1 MDSREILAVVEGVS
15 NEKGIEESIIF
26 NALEVAIASASQRH
40 FHEDAEISVSID
52 TSSGVYTTSRSWIVA
67 NEDDPDFHIETHK
80 TSADAGKETGEL
92 HTEVVENIDFGR
104 IETQAARQIMMQKV
118 REAERENVVSK
129 FRAQDNTLM
138 NGIVKRVTR
147 DNIIVEINNDVEAIL
162 PRDQLLPGEIYK
174 INDRIRAILQIKEIE
189 GRGAQLMLSRVCP
202 EMVTELFRIEVPEI
216 NEDIIEIRGI
226 ARDAGS
232 RSKIAVKT
240 NDGRIDPVG
249 ACVGMRGSRVQS
261 VSGELGNERIDIIIF
276 EDNPAQMVINALS
289 PAKVES
295 IVMDEENRSMELA
308 VNEDNLALA
317 IGARG
322 QNIRLAS
329 RLVGWEL
336 NIISSEEAEAKE
348 KVVETEFQAKL
359 MESLSLDEDTA
370 EKLVELGVK
379 TFDDIAYMDDKDL
392 EDATGLD
399 HEKAEELKSSASD
412 AALIEA
418 MGEFSAEEDE
428 LASLTGLGFSEDD
441 IETLKSNKLKTM
453 DDVAELAVD
462 ELIDIVPMDEK
473 KAADI
478 IMKARE
484 SWFEE

>member
-1 MDSREILAVVEGVS
+1 MDSNEILAVVESVS
-15 NEKGIEESIIF
+15 TEKGLEDSIIF
-26 NALEVAIASASQRH
+26 SAIETAIASASQRH
-40 FHEDAEISVSID
+40 FHEDAVLSVQID
-52 TSSGVYTTSRSWIVA
+52 RESGTYKTLRTWTV
-67 NEDDPDFHIETHK
+67 EDNTNPDFHIESHK
-80 TSADAGKETGEL
+80 SPKESNLSIGEAF
-92 HTEVVENIDFGR
+92 TQEVENVEFGR
-104 IETQAARQIMMQKV
+104 IEAQAARQVMMQKV
-118 REAERENVVSK
+118 REAERENIVSK
-129 FRAQDNTLM
+129 FRHQNNTLI
-138 NGIVKRVTR
+138 NGVVKRVTR
-147 DNIIVEINNDVEAIL
+147 DNVIVEINTDIEAIL

-174 INDRIRAILQIKEIE
+174 INDRIRAVLQIKEIE
-189 GRGAQLMLSRVCP
+189 GRGAQLMLSRICP

-216 NEDIIEIRGI
+216 NEDVIEIRGI

-261 VSGELGNERIDIIIF
+261 VSGELQNERIDIIIY

-295 IVMDEENRSMELA
+295 IVLDEDNHSMELA
-308 VNEDNLALA
+308 VNEENLALA

-329 RLVGWEL
+329 KLVGWEL

-348 KVVETEFQAKL
+348 KLMETEFQAKL
-359 MESLSLDEDTA
+359 IDSLSISEDEA
-370 EKLVELGVK
+370 ELLVEAGMK
-379 TFDDIAYMDDKDL
+379 SFDEIAYAEESSLKTLLEVNDK
-392 EDATGLD
+392 
-399 HEKAEELKSSASD
+399 KIEELKTAASD

-428 LASLTGLGFSEDD
+428 LASLSDLGLSTEDIDILKTNKVKNKDD
-441 IETLKSNKLKTM
+441 I
-453 DDVAELAVD
+453 AELSVD
-462 ELIDIVPMDEK
+462 ELKELISIEDK
-473 KAADI
+473 KAADV

-484 SWFEE
+484 DWFK

>member
-1 MDSREILAVVEGVS
+1 MDSNEILAVVESVS
-15 NEKGIEESIIF
+15 TEKGLEDSIIF
-26 NALEVAIASASQRH
+26 SAIETAIASASQRH
-40 FHEDAEISVSID
+40 FHEDAILSVQID
-52 TSSGVYTTSRSWIVA
+52 RESGTYKTLRTWTV
-67 NEDDPDFHIETHK
+67 EDNTNPDFHIESHK
-80 TSADAGKETGEL
+80 SPEESNLSIGEAF
-92 HTEVVENIDFGR
+92 TQEVQNVEFGR
-104 IETQAARQIMMQKV
+104 IEAQAARQVMMQKV
-118 REAERENVVSK
+118 REAERENIVSK
-129 FRAQDNTLM
+129 FRHQNNTLI
-138 NGIVKRVTR
+138 NGVVKRVTR
-147 DNIIVEINNDVEAIL
+147 DNVIVEINTDIEAIL

-174 INDRIRAILQIKEIE
+174 INDRIRAVLQIKEIE
-189 GRGAQLMLSRVCP
+189 GRGAQLMLSRICP

-216 NEDIIEIRGI
+216 NEDVIEIRGI

-261 VSGELGNERIDIIIF
+261 VSGELQNERIDIIIY

-295 IVMDEENRSMELA
+295 IVLDEDNHSMELA
-308 VNEDNLALA
+308 VNEENLALA

-329 RLVGWEL
+329 KLVGWEL

-348 KVVETEFQAKL
+348 KLMETEFQAKL
-359 MESLSLDEDTA
+359 IDSLSISEDEA
-370 EKLVELGVK
+370 ELLVEAGMK
-379 TFDDIAYMDDKDL
+379 SFDEIAYAEESSLKTLL
-392 EDATGLD
+392 EFTD
-399 HEKAEELKSSASD
+399 EKIEELKTAASD

-428 LASLTGLGFSEDD
+428 LASLSDLGLSTEDINILKTNKVKNKDD
-441 IETLKSNKLKTM
+441 I
-453 DDVAELAVD
+453 AELSVD
-462 ELIDIVPMDEK
+462 ELKELISIEDK
-473 KAADI
+473 KAADV

-484 SWFEE
+484 DWFK

>member
-1 MDSREILAVVEGVS
+1 MENVE
-15 NEKGIEESIIF
+15 
-26 NALEVAIASASQRH
+26 
-40 FHEDAEISVSID
+40 
-52 TSSGVYTTSRSWIVA
+52 
-67 NEDDPDFHIETHK
+67 
-80 TSADAGKETGEL
+80 
-92 HTEVVENIDFGR
+92 FGR
-104 IETQAARQIMMQKV
+104 IEAQAARQVMMQKV
-118 REAERENVVSK
+118 REAERENIVSK
-129 FRAQDNTLM
+129 FRHQNNTLI
-138 NGIVKRVTR
+138 NGVVKRVTR
-147 DNIIVEINNDVEAIL
+147 DNVIVEINTDIEAIL

-174 INDRIRAILQIKEIE
+174 INDRIRAVLQIKEIE
-189 GRGAQLMLSRVCP
+189 GRGAQLMLSRICP

-216 NEDIIEIRGI
+216 NEDVIEIRGI

-261 VSGELGNERIDIIIF
+261 VSGELQNERIDIIIY

-295 IVMDEENRSMELA
+295 IVLDEDNHSMELA
-308 VNEDNLALA
+308 VNEENLALA

-329 RLVGWEL
+329 KLVGWEL

-348 KVVETEFQAKL
+348 KLMETEFQAKL
-359 MESLSLDEDTA
+359 IDSLSISEDEA
-370 EKLVELGVK
+370 ELLVEAGMK
-379 TFDDIAYMDDKDL
+379 SFDEIAYAEESSLKTLLEVTDK
-392 EDATGLD
+392 
-399 HEKAEELKSSASD
+399 KIEELKTAASD

-428 LASLTGLGFSEDD
+428 LASLSDLGLSTEDINILKTNKVKNKDD
-441 IETLKSNKLKTM
+441 I
-453 DDVAELAVD
+453 AELSVD
-462 ELIDIVPMDEK
+462 ELKELISIEDK
-473 KAADI
+473 KAADV

-484 SWFEE
+484 DWFK